1 MSKKKK
7 KNRTLRYII
16 SSILSFLLAILLT
29 VGTFLV
35 GIYAGFLNENRIID
49 GLNYKDY
56 YTSAEEFFYQNAADT
71 TIPIGLPESVVTDIV
86 DSKTVYEDIRGYVLA
101 AVKGKEYE
109 FHTDELKRNLTKNV
123 NQYISTQGLE
133 MNEEQ
138 QATIP
143 QYVQLIADQY
153 EEDLQVPFIGHFA
166 KLKATYQKVIAI
178 AFPVIAVFSAVIIMM
193 MIRMYRWKHR
203 AMRFLIY
210 STSSAAIMV
219 SIPAVVAL
227 VTGFY
232 KRINISSEYVYY
244 AFTKYIGNGF
254 LIFLYM
260 AAGWMIISAGLLLLI
275 KYLKSNS

>member
-1 MSKKKK
+1 MSKDKK
-7 KNRTLRYII
+7 KNRALRFIV

-56 YTSAEEFFYQNAADT
+56 YTSVEEFFYQNAADIT
-71 TIPIGLPESVVTDIV
+71 TPIGLPESVVDNIV

-101 AVKGKEYE
+101 SVKGENYE
-109 FHTDELKRNLTKNV
+109 FNTDDMKQNLTQNV
-123 NQYISTQGLE
+123 NQYISSQGLE
-133 MNEEQ
+133 LDEQQ

-143 QYVQLIADQY
+143 QYVQLIADEY
-153 EEDLQVPFIGHFA
+153 EENLKVPFIGHFA
-166 KLKATYQKVIAI
+166 KLKATYQKVMAI
-178 AFPVIAVFSAVIIMM
+178 TLPVLAVLGAVIVFMI
-193 MIRMYRWKHR
+193 IRMYRWKHR
-203 AMRFLIY
+203 ALRFLIY
-210 STSSAAIMV
+210 STTTAAVMV
-219 SIPAVVAL
+219 SLPSVAVL

-244 AFTKYIGNGF
+244 AFTKYISNGF

-260 AAGWMIISAGLLLLI
+260 AAGWAIVSAGLLLLI
-275 KYLKSNS
+275 KYLKNNS